1 MKRLPVSFLDKA
13 LLNGRNIVETIIGH
27 IKEGSC
33 WVPGWW
39 LWRGSAEAR
48 SLI

>member
-27 IKEGSC
+27 INLNPAVGLSHSQGTGKIFN
-33 WVPGWW
+33 PW
-39 LWRGSAEAR
+39 L
-48 SLI
+48 

>member
-1 MKRLPVSFLDKA
+1 VTLQHLQLLPVLQAD
-13 LLNGRNIVETIIGH
+13 NIIR
-27 IKEGSC
+27 EGSC

>member
-1 MKRLPVSFLDKA
+1 LKIDGSREPPIDL
-13 LLNGRNIVETIIGH
+13 
-27 IKEGSC
+27 GSC